1 MTICVLARLS
11 YLQIVERDFLA
22 QQSAA
27 RTTRAVE
34 LSVNR
39 GNIYDRNG
47 EPLAV
52 STQVFSVWVNPKI
65 FKPTPKELT
74 QLANILELKTSVI
87 LNKIN
92 PMNSANKGFVYLK
105 RHIAPKLAQQAL
117 NLKITGLNIKTES
130 KRFYPAGEVAAHV
143 IGFTNIDDRGQEG
156 IELIFNDWL
165 QGVKGKK
172 VVIKDCLG
180 REVENVK
187 MLTNPNEGND
197 LTLSVDQ
204 RLQYLT
210 YKALKDAVAEHNAV
224 SGSAVVISVATGE
237 VLALVNQPTFNPNV
251 RAWNKNN
258 SHIYRNRAATDSF
271 EPGSVIKA
279 FSMASILEH
288 TNYGPQTKIDTKPGF
303 LRLAGGVVRD
313 ITDNGTIDATTVML
327 KSSNIGIAKMIMAMQ
342 PRQLWDTYDRFGF
355 GWDTESHFPGESN
368 GYLTLPGNEQAFV
381 AATMSF
387 GYGLTTTPLQLA
399 RAFAILG
406 AGGIRRPIS
415 FVKLETAPEGV
426 RVISQDIAHKV
437 VNMLTN
443 SANHEQSNARVEG
456 YKVAGKTGT
465 ARKLGD
471 NGYEHGKHRAVFGGL
486 APATNTQFA
495 IVVVINEPSNGQ
507 YYSNQVA
514 APVFSRIAFGALRL
528 YNVAPDVL
536 N

>member
-1 MTICVLARLS
+1 MILNRHQVILNVFLLMIICVLVRLS
-11 YLQIVERDFLA
+11 YLQLVEKDFLE
-22 QQSAA
+22 QQSSA
-27 RTTRAVE
+27 RTTRAVD
-34 LSVNR
+34 LPVHR

-52 STQVFSVWVNPKI
+52 STQVYSIWVNPKI
-65 FKPTPKELT
+65 FVPTKQQLE
-74 QLANILELKTSVI
+74 QLASMLNMKASII

-92 PMNSANKGFVYLK
+92 PMNSAHKEFVYLK
-105 RHIAPKLAQQAL
+105 RHISPDLAQKIDK
-117 NLKITGLNIKTES
+117 LKITGLNIKPES

-143 IGFTNIDDRGQEG
+143 IGFTNIDDHGQEG

-180 REVENVK
+180 REVENLK
-187 MLTNPNEGND
+187 MIGEPNEGND

-204 RLQYLT
+204 RLQYVA
-210 YKALKDAVAEHNAV
+210 YKALKGAIEEHNAV
-224 SGSAVVISVATGE
+224 SGSAVVINVATGE

-251 RAWNKNN
+251 RAWNKTN
-258 SHIYRNRAATDSF
+258 SHIYRNRAVTDSF

-288 TNYGPQTKIDTKPGF
+288 TNYGPQTKIDTKPGY

-313 ITDNGTIDATTVML
+313 ITDNGTIDATTIML

-399 RAFAILG
+399 RAFAIIG
-406 AGGIRRPIS
+406 AEGLRRPIS
-415 FVKLETAPEGV
+415 FVKLDAIPEGV
-426 RVISQDIAHKV
+426 RVITQKV
-437 VNMLTN
+437 ARQVMDMLTN
-443 SANHEQSNARVEG
+443 SASHEQSNARVEG

-465 ARKLGD
+465 ARKLG
-471 NGYEHGKHRAVFGGL
+471 
-486 APATNTQFA
+486 
-495 IVVVINEPSNGQ
+495 
-507 YYSNQVA
+507 
-514 APVFSRIAFGALRL
+514 
-528 YNVAPDVL
+528 
-536 N
+536 